1 MKKLLIAVSLFCSLV
16 ANAQEGRWK
25 GELNLPGMKLPIV
38 FNFSSGGCTMDSP
51 NQGAVGIKTN
61 WTRSENGDVKV
72 SIPTIGGSYEGK
84 LDGKEI
90 KGMFKQM
97 GMSFPLNLTEEK
109 LNRPQTPVAPFP
121 YTTEEVKFKNGDIEL
136 NGTLTLP
143 AGCSKKTPV
152 LVMVTGSGQ
161 QNRDEELFEH
171 KPFAVIADAFA
182 RKGIATLRYDDR
194 FWGDKSKDFSKFTT
208 YDFKEDALA
217 AINFLRGRFDKVG
230 VLGHSDGGT
239 VSLMLASERKADFVV
254 SMAGVG
260 GSGKE
265 NLVLQN
271 KMMLKSLGQSED
283 VIDTYCDVLGKIFG
297 EMANGRQPQGISIPE
312 SLTIGLKTNL
322 QTIMSQPLVPYLSTS
337 LSIDMSKSLSKIKC
351 PVLAVNGKLDMQVEH
366 TYNLGVL
373 EKGLTNCKRKIVA
386 FEGLNHLFQHCK
398 TGSPTEYSDIE
409 ETISPEVL
417 DVMIDWIKQLSL

>member
-1 MKKLLIAVSLFCSLV
+1 MKKLLIVVSIFCSLV
-16 ANAQEGRWK
+16 ANAQEGRWR
-25 GELNLPGMKLPIV
+25 GELNLPGTKLPIV
-38 FNFSSGGCTMDSP
+38 FNFSSEGCTMDSP
-51 NQGAVGIKTN
+51 SQGAVGIKTD
-61 WTRSENGDVKV
+61 WTRSENGDVKI

-84 LDGKEI
+84 LEGKEI
-90 KGMFKQM
+90 KGVFKQM
-97 GMSFPLNLTEEK
+97 GMSFPLNLTETR

-143 AGCSKKTPV
+143 AGFSKKTPV

-194 FWGDKSKDFSKFTT
+194 FFGDKSKDFGKFTT
-208 YDFKEDALA
+208 YDFREDALA
-217 AINFLRGRFDKVG
+217 AINLLRGRFDNVG

-239 VSLMLASERKADFVV
+239 IALMLAAEGKVDFAV

-265 NLVLQN
+265 NLLLQN
-271 KMMLKSLGQSED
+271 KMILKSMGHSDD
-283 VIDTYCDVLGKIFG
+283 VLVTYCDVLGKMFD
-297 EMANGRQPQGISIPE
+297 EMANGRQPKGVDIPE
-312 SLTIGLKTNL
+312 SLPMELKTNL
-322 QTIMSQPLVPYLSTS
+322 QTVMSQPLVPYICTS
-337 LSIDMSKSLSKIKC
+337 LSIDMSKSLTKIKC
-351 PVLAVNGKLDMQVEH
+351 PVLAINGKLDLQVEP

-373 EKGLTNCKRKIVA
+373 EKGLTNCKHKVVA
-386 FEGLNHLFQHCK
+386 FDGLNHLFQHCK
-398 TGSPTEYSDIE
+398 TGSPTEYSEIE

-417 DVMIDWIKQLSL
+417 DVMIDWIRQQ

>member
-1 MKKLLIAVSLFCSLV
+1 MFCSLV

-25 GELNLPGMKLPIV
+25 GELDLPGMKLPVV
-38 FNFSSGGCTMDSP
+38 FNFSSEGCTMDSP
-51 NQGAVGIKTN
+51 SQGAVGIKTD
-61 WTRSENGDVKV
+61 WTRSENGDVKI

-90 KGMFKQM
+90 KGVFKQM
-97 GMSFPLNLTEEK
+97 GMSFPLNLTEAR

-143 AGCSKKTPV
+143 AGFSKKTPV

-182 RKGIATLRYDDR
+182 RNGIATLRYDDR
-194 FWGDKSKDFSKFTT
+194 FFGDKSKDFGNFTT
-208 YDFKEDALA
+208 SDFKEDALA
-217 AINFLRGRFDKVG
+217 AINLLRGRFDKIG

-239 VSLMLASERKADFVV
+239 IALMLAAEGKVDLAV
-254 SMAGVG
+254 SMAGVS

-265 NLVLQN
+265 NLLLQN
-271 KMMLKSLGQSED
+271 KAIFKSSGYSDDVVNAYCEVLDKVFGQMAE
-283 VIDTYCDVLGKIFG
+283 GK
-297 EMANGRQPQGISIPE
+297 RPQGITIPE
-312 SLTIGLKTNL
+312 SLPIALKNNL
-322 QTIMSQPLVPYLSTS
+322 QTIMSQPLVPYLSTL
-337 LSIDMSKSLSKIKC
+337 LSIDMSKSLPKIKC
-351 PVLAVNGKLDMQVEH
+351 PVLAINGKLDMQVDH

-373 EKGLTNCKRKIVA
+373 EKGLTNCKHKIVA

-398 TGSPTEYSDIE
+398 TGSPNEYSEIE

-417 DVMIDWIKQLSL
+417 DVMIDWIGQQ

>member
-1 MKKLLIAVSLFCSLV
+1 MKKLLIVVSIFCSLV

-25 GELNLPGMKLPIV
+25 GELNLPGTKLPIV
-38 FNFSSGGCTMDSP
+38 FNFSSEGCTMDSP
-51 NQGAVGIKTN
+51 SQGAVGIKTD
-61 WTRSENGDVKV
+61 WTRSENGDVKI
-72 SIPTIGGSYEGK
+72 SIPTIGGSYEGR
-84 LDGKEI
+84 LEGKEV
-90 KGMFKQM
+90 KGVFKQM
-97 GMSFPLNLTEEK
+97 GMSFPLNLTETR

-143 AGCSKKTPV
+143 AGSSKKTPV

-194 FWGDKSKDFSKFTT
+194 FFGDKSKDFGKFTT

-217 AINFLRGRFDKVG
+217 AINLLRGRFDKIG

-239 VSLMLASERKADFVV
+239 IALMLAAEGKIDLAV
-254 SMAGVG
+254 SMAGVS

-265 NLVLQN
+265 NLLLQN
-271 KMMLKSLGQSED
+271 KAIFKSSGYSDDVVNAYCEVLDKAFGQMAE
-283 VIDTYCDVLGKIFG
+283 GK
-297 EMANGRQPQGISIPE
+297 RPQGITIPE
-312 SLTIGLKTNL
+312 SLPIALKNNL
-322 QTIMSQPLVPYLSTS
+322 QTIMSQPQVPYLSTL
-337 LSIDMSKSLSKIKC
+337 LSIDMSKSLLKIKC
-351 PVLAVNGKLDMQVEH
+351 PVLAINGKLDLQVDH

-373 EKGLTNCKRKIVA
+373 EKGLTNCKHKIVA
-386 FEGLNHLFQHCK
+386 FDGLNHLFQNCK
-398 TGSPTEYSDIE
+398 TGSPNEYSEIE

-417 DVMIDWIKQLSL
+417 DVMIDWIRQQ

>member
-1 MKKLLIAVSLFCSLV
+1 MKKLLIVVSIFCSLV

-25 GELNLPGMKLPIV
+25 GELDLPGMKLPVV
-38 FNFSSGGCTMDSP
+38 FNFSSEGCTMDSP
-51 NQGAVGIKTN
+51 SQGAVGIKTN
-61 WTRSENGDVKV
+61 WTCSENGDVKI

-90 KGMFKQM
+90 KGVFKQM
-97 GMSFPLNLTEEK
+97 GMSFPLNLTEAR

-143 AGCSKKTPV
+143 AGFSKKTPV

-194 FWGDKSKDFSKFTT
+194 FLGDKSKDFGNFTT
-208 YDFKEDALA
+208 SDFKEDALA
-217 AINFLRGRFDKVG
+217 AINLLRGRFDNVG

-239 VSLMLASERKADFVV
+239 IALMLAAEDKVEFAV

-265 NLVLQN
+265 NLLLQN
-271 KMMLKSLGQSED
+271 KAIFKSSGYSDDVVNAYCEVLDKAFGQMAE
-283 VIDTYCDVLGKIFG
+283 GK
-297 EMANGRQPQGISIPE
+297 RPQGITIPE
-312 SLTIGLKTNL
+312 SLPIALKNNL
-322 QTIMSQPLVPYLSTS
+322 QTIMSQPQVPYLSTL

-351 PVLAVNGKLDMQVEH
+351 PVLAINGKLDLQVDH

-373 EKGLTNCKRKIVA
+373 EKGLTNCKHKIVA
-386 FEGLNHLFQHCK
+386 FDGLNHLFQHCK
-398 TGSPTEYSDIE
+398 TGSPNEYSEIE
-409 ETISPEVL
+409 ETMSPEVL
-417 DVMIDWIKQLSL
+417 DVMIDWIRQQ

>member
-1 MKKLLIAVSLFCSLV
+1 MKELLIVVSIFCSLV

-25 GELNLPGMKLPIV
+25 GELNLPGTKLPIV
-38 FNFSSGGCTMDSP
+38 FNFSSEGCTMDSP
-51 NQGAVGIKTN
+51 SQGAVGIKTD

-90 KGMFKQM
+90 KGVFKQM
-97 GMSFPLNLTEEK
+97 GMSFPLNLTEAK

-121 YTTEEVKFKNGDIEL
+121 YTTEDVKFKNGDIEL

-194 FWGDKSKDFSKFTT
+194 FFGDKSKDFGKFTT

-217 AINFLRGRFDKVG
+217 AINLLRGRFDNVG

-239 VSLMLASERKADFVV
+239 IALMLAAEGKVDFAV

-265 NLVLQN
+265 NLLLQN
-271 KMMLKSLGQSED
+271 KMILKSMGHSDD
-283 VIDTYCDVLGKIFG
+283 VLVTYCDVLGKMFD
-297 EMANGRQPQGISIPE
+297 EMAKDRQPKGFAIPE
-312 SLTIGLKTNL
+312 SLPIELKTNL
-322 QTIMSQPLVPYLSTS
+322 QAVMSQPLVPYVCTS
-337 LSIDMSKSLSKIKC
+337 LSIDMSNSLAKIKC
-351 PVLAVNGKLDMQVEH
+351 PVLAINGKLDLQVDP

-373 EKGLTNCKRKIVA
+373 EKGLTNCKHKVVA
-386 FEGLNHLFQHCK
+386 FDGLNHLFQHCK
-398 TGSPTEYSDIE
+398 TGSHTEYSEIE

-417 DVMIDWIKQLSL
+417 DVMIDWIGQQ

>member
-1 MKKLLIAVSLFCSLV
+1 MKELLIVVSIFCSLV

-25 GELNLPGMKLPIV
+25 GELNVPGMKLPIV
-38 FNFSSGGCTMDSP
+38 FNFSSEGCTMDSP
-51 NQGAVGIKTN
+51 SQGAVGIKTD
-61 WTRSENGDVKV
+61 WTRSENGDVKI
-72 SIPTIGGSYEGK
+72 SIPTIGGSYEGR
-84 LDGKEI
+84 LEGKEI
-90 KGMFKQM
+90 KGVFKQM
-97 GMSFPLNLTEEK
+97 GMSFPLNLTEAR

-143 AGCSKKTPV
+143 TGFSKKTPV

-194 FWGDKSKDFSKFTT
+194 FLGDKSKDFGNFTT
-208 YDFKEDALA
+208 SDFKEDALA
-217 AINFLRGRFDKVG
+217 AINLLRGRFERVG

-239 VSLMLASERKADFVV
+239 IALMLAAEGKVDLAV
-254 SMAGVG
+254 SMAGVS

-265 NLVLQN
+265 NLLLQN
-271 KMMLKSLGQSED
+271 KAIFKSSGYSDDVVNMYCEVLDKVFGQMAE
-283 VIDTYCDVLGKIFG
+283 GK
-297 EMANGRQPQGISIPE
+297 RPQGIAIPE
-312 SLTIGLKTNL
+312 SLPIALKSNL
-322 QTIMSQPLVPYLSTS
+322 QTIMSQPLVPYLSTL

-351 PVLAVNGKLDMQVEH
+351 PVLAINGKLDLQVDH

-373 EKGLTNCKRKIVA
+373 EKGLTNCKHKIVA
-386 FEGLNHLFQHCK
+386 FESLNHLFQHCK
-398 TGSPTEYSDIE
+398 TGSPTEYSEIE

-417 DVMIDWIKQLSL
+417 GVMIDWIRQQ

>member
-1 MKKLLIAVSLFCSLV
+1 MKKLLIAVSMFCSLV

-25 GELNLPGMKLPIV
+25 GELDLPGMKLPVV
-38 FNFSSGGCTMDSP
+38 FNFSSEGCTMDSP
-51 NQGAVGIKTN
+51 SQGAVGIKTD
-61 WTRSENGDVKV
+61 WTRSENGDVKI

-90 KGMFKQM
+90 KGVFKQM
-97 GMSFPLNLTEEK
+97 GMSFPLNLTETR

-121 YTTEEVKFKNGDIEL
+121 YTTEEMKFKNGDIEL

-143 AGCSKKTPV
+143 AGFSKKTPV

-194 FWGDKSKDFSKFTT
+194 FLGDKSKDFGNFTT
-208 YDFKEDALA
+208 SDFKEDALA
-217 AINFLRGRFDKVG
+217 AINLLRGRFDKIG

-239 VSLMLASERKADFVV
+239 IALMLAAEGKVDLAV

-265 NLVLQN
+265 NLLLQN
-271 KMMLKSLGQSED
+271 KAIFKSSGYSDDVVNAYCEVLDKVFGQMAE
-283 VIDTYCDVLGKIFG
+283 GK
-297 EMANGRQPQGISIPE
+297 RPQGITIPE
-312 SLTIGLKTNL
+312 SLPIALKSNL
-322 QTIMSQPLVPYLSTS
+322 QTIMSQPLVPYLSTL

-351 PVLAVNGKLDMQVEH
+351 PVLTINGKLDLQVDH

-373 EKGLTNCKRKIVA
+373 ENGLTNCKHKIVA
-386 FEGLNHLFQHCK
+386 FDGLNHLFQHCK
-398 TGSPTEYSDIE
+398 TGSPNEYSEIE

-417 DVMIDWIKQLSL
+417 DVMTDWIRQQ

>member
-1 MKKLLIAVSLFCSLV
+1 MKKLLIAVSMFCSLV

-25 GELNLPGMKLPIV
+25 GELDLPGMKLPVV
-38 FNFSSGGCTMDSP
+38 FNFSSEGCTMDSP
-51 NQGAVGIKTN
+51 SQGAVGIKTD
-61 WTRSENGDVKV
+61 WTRSENGDVKI

-90 KGMFKQM
+90 KGVFKQM
-97 GMSFPLNLTEEK
+97 GMSFPLNLTEAR

-143 AGCSKKTPV
+143 AGFSKKTPV

-182 RKGIATLRYDDR
+182 RNGIATLRYDDR
-194 FWGDKSKDFSKFTT
+194 FFGDKSKDFGNFTT
-208 YDFKEDALA
+208 SDFKEDALA
-217 AINFLRGRFDKVG
+217 AINLLRGRFDKIG

-239 VSLMLASERKADFVV
+239 IALMLAAEGKVDLAV
-254 SMAGVG
+254 SMAGVS

-265 NLVLQN
+265 NLLLQN
-271 KMMLKSLGQSED
+271 KAIFKSSGYSDDVVNAYCEVLDKVFGQMAE
-283 VIDTYCDVLGKIFG
+283 GK
-297 EMANGRQPQGISIPE
+297 RPQGITIPE
-312 SLTIGLKTNL
+312 SLPIALKNNL
-322 QTIMSQPLVPYLSTS
+322 QTIMSQPLVPYLSTL
-337 LSIDMSKSLSKIKC
+337 LSIDMSKSLPKIKC
-351 PVLAVNGKLDMQVEH
+351 PVLAINGKLDMQVDH

-373 EKGLTNCKRKIVA
+373 EKGLTNCKHKIVA

-398 TGSPTEYSDIE
+398 TGSPNEYSEIE

-417 DVMIDWIKQLSL
+417 DVMIDWIGQQ